1 LRTILFSLALLLS
14 TFPLF
19 ADSGCSIATLNVD
32 PPHAFQ
38 GEQIDVRVT
47 GGCASGGRP
56 PEPVVRFEGNT
67 IILDFSLSS
76 SGPLV
81 PVAWNERVRLGTLN
95 PGAYTIV
102 ARNDGVEEKRVTVVV
117 EPRPFRVEPMSGA
130 PGSRVIITSAPLPI
144 CRDTDP
150 CVQRVLFG
158 GAPAEIVGHT
168 PYGELIVVVPPLGA
182 GDVDVT
188 LITPGRPTLTIPN
201 GFRYT
206 PAGRL
211 RDYTRVMFPLTYSGG
226 GMHGAQWH
234 SEVVIR
240 NESPVRLRT
249 MPEITEV
256 AAKESVAF
264 PPVPRDGGAFFYIA
278 RGLESRV
285 SFSSHIFDRSLLAET
300 LGTEVPVVRAEDT
313 SFELFIPNVPLD
325 ATRYRVMLR
334 IYDFDGGAPAVS
346 IIGSRPAPADP
357 IMAGGSLRRGSE
369 LVPGF
374 VAVDLTAIPRW
385 PKSGLIDLHIAGGR
399 GDRLWA
405 MVSVTNN
412 ETQQV
417 TLYTPQR

>member
-1 LRTILFSLALLLS
+1 MKPILFSLVLLLS
-14 TFPLF
+14 TVPLF
-19 ADSGCSIATLNVD
+19 ADSGCSIDTIEVD
-32 PPHAFQ
+32 PPQAFQ

-56 PEPVVRFEGNT
+56 PAPVVRFEGNT

-81 PVAWNERVRLGTLN
+81 PFGWSDRVRLGTLN
-95 PGAYTIV
+95 PGAYTII
-102 ARNDGVEEKRVTVVV
+102 ARNDGVEEKRASVVV

-130 PGSRVIITSAPLPI
+130 PGSRVLITGAPLPI
-144 CRDTDP
+144 CQDNQP
-150 CVQRVLFG
+150 CTQRVLFG
-158 GAPAEIVGHT
+158 GAPAELVGHG

-182 GDVDVT
+182 GSVDVT

-206 PAGRL
+206 PEERL

-226 GMHGAQWH
+226 GAHGSQWH

-240 NESPVRLRT
+240 NESLVQLRT
-249 MPEITEV
+249 MPEITEI
-256 AAKESVAF
+256 AARESAVF
-264 PPVPRDGGAFFYIA
+264 PPVPRDGGSFFYIA

-285 SFSSHIFDRSLLAET
+285 SFSSHIFDRSLLTET

-325 ATRYRVMLR
+325 STRYRVMLR
-334 IYDFDGGAPAVS
+334 VYDFDGGAPS
-346 IIGSRPAPADP
+346 LFIIGNRPAPAGP
-357 IMAGGSLRRGSE
+357 IFGGGQLRRGSE
-369 LVPGF
+369 LEPGF
-374 VAVDLTAIPRW
+374 AALDLTADRNW
-385 PKSGLIDLHIAGGR
+385 PKSGVIDLHIIADR
-399 GDRLWA
+399 GHRLWA